1 MEFKIEQITF
11 EDLKKSLNKK
21 QVEIDKCLNKMKKEI
36 IKELKKERKGCCYN
50 CLKEENNK
58 EEKSMICNSH
68 TVPQSILKNIVI
80 NEKVYYY
87 SNNILEMP
95 YEKKDKGLNE
105 AGTFHL
111 ICRKCDNDIFTQY
124 ENEISIYGIKLSNK
138 ALRQIEM
145 KNVLKMIYENK
156 LEYIGYKKRMEYL
169 NSCMNF
175 GNTPFFVD
183 LIKDIKDTHVKKEE
197 YRKQIDKFEKRYD
210 YLKKGEVRY
219 RVLYEE
225 ELPYIIPVAFQT
237 TIGLITDFEG
247 NYINNPLEDYE
258 KSEFF
263 YFCCFPFKEKNN
275 MKQSGS
281 KIIVFEDINNKRY
294 KTFFDKLKKFEKNE
308 QLAILNYILFAYS
321 EEYFISKGISKEVL
335 QRLKTLANITPDL
348 KIYNEVPEEK
358 IRQEYAKIYD
368 YSKYNEYPNL
378 FLKKYEIKL

>member
-11 EDLKKSLNKK
+11 EDLKKNLNEK
-21 QVEIDKCLNKMKKEI
+21 QVEIDKYLNKMKKEI
-36 IKELKKERKGCCYN
+36 IKEFKKERKGCCYN

-68 TVPQSILKNIVI
+68 TVPQSILKNIAI

-156 LEYIGYKKRMEYL
+156 LEYIGYKKQLEYL
-169 NSCMNF
+169 NRF
-175 GNTPFFVD
+175 ADAPG
-183 LIKDIKDTHVKKEE
+183 LINDKNDAIIRKEE
-197 YRKQIDKFEKRYD
+197 HKKQIDKFENRYD
-210 YLKKGEVRY
+210 YLKKGEVVY
-219 RVLYEE
+219 RILYEE
-225 ELPYIIPVAFQT
+225 DLPYVIPVAFQT
-237 TIGLITDFEG
+237 TMGLITDFEG
-247 NYINNPLEDYE
+247 NYINNPLEVYE
-258 KSEFF
+258 ESEFF
-263 YFCCFPFKEKNN
+263 YFCCFPVKEKDK
-275 MKQSGS
+275 MKKSGS
-281 KIIVFEDINNKRY
+281 KIIVFEDINNKKY
-294 KTFFDKLKKFEKNE
+294 EKFFDKLKKFEKNE
-308 QLAILNYILFAYS
+308 QLAILNYILFVYS

-335 QRLKTLANITPDL
+335 QRLKPLVNTTPDL
-348 KIYNEVPEEK
+348 KIYNKAPEEK

-368 YSKYNEYPNL
+368 YLKYSEYPNL
-378 FLKKYEIKL
+378 FSKEYGI